1 MAKAYTVMAGLL
13 ANACSEEPDALIALV
28 RVCGGAPR
36 VTGGSTRKAQGHYG
50 AMQEFVEARNDFAA
64 GNFKGTILNACKAY
78 ESVMKSVLA
87 KDSGAADDLIRG
99 LEKAGI
105 LDDLPTKLRR
115 PFQTK
120 ILQTVPFMRNELAG
134 HGQGQEVLPVSREL
148 AELCLHFAGSLILF
162 CVRRHL
168 ALNPPEEPPASTGH
182 VPQEDDLPF

>member
-1 MAKAYTVMAGLL
+1 MNPRLPMTFSKLHAKALREQRL
-13 ANACSEEPDALIALV
+13 SLV
-28 RVCGGAPR
+28 LSPR
-36 VTGGSTRKAQGHYG
+36 LRNRLRQVLCEYN
-50 AMQEFVEARNDFAA
+50 EA
-64 GNFKGTILNACKAY
+64 
-78 ESVMKSVLA
+78 
-87 KDSGAADDLIRG
+87 DLIRG

-120 ILQTVPFMRNELAG
+120 VLQTVPFMRNELAG

-168 ALNPPEEPPASTGH
+168 ALNPPEKPPASTGH
-182 VPQEDDLPF
+182 VPQEDDLPS